1 MSNVIYV
8 DILLMINLLVNFL
21 MLSAAGL
28 LVKTPMRSWRILLSA
43 AIGAVYSLIIFLPDM
58 NLFFSIALRVIC
70 FAAMLFTA
78 FSIRSVKD
86 FLRAGGGFLMANFAF
101 AGITLAIWLI
111 FKPDGLTYKNGAVYF
126 DISAVTLLL
135 TSAACYAVIRLIS
148 YFMRRNAPDSHTA
161 TVRIDYRGKEAE
173 CAALI
178 DTGSSL
184 KEPFSSYPAI
194 VFEYSAIASVLPD
207 EIKELV
213 RREIKEDEA
222 YACRGVRFISFRSV
236 GGSGLLPAIKI
247 DKATVKTAKGI
258 FSCSETY
265 AAIYNG
271 SLSGGEY
278 SALIGNN
285 FFDRAE
291 RGGSKNEKAE
301 SGNTKTDKP
310 FSQPQR
316 PGRGTLHKRLRDTA
330 RPAEKR

>member
-1 MSNVIYV
+1 MRDEQCYICRYTADDKSARQLSDAVGGGSFGKNPDAQLAHFALRRDRCGLFI
-8 DILLMINLLVNFL
+8 DN
-21 MLSAAGL
+21 LSA
-28 LVKTPMRSWRILLSA
+28 RYES
-43 AIGAVYSLIIFLPDM
+43 
-58 NLFFSIALRVIC
+58 
-70 FAAMLFTA
+70 
-78 FSIRSVKD
+78 
-86 FLRAGGGFLMANFAF
+86 
-101 AGITLAIWLI
+101 GITLAIWLM

-194 VFEYSAIASVLPD
+194 VFEYGAIASVLPD

-222 YACRGVRFISFRSV
+222 YACRCVRFISFRSV

-258 FSCSETY
+258 FVCSETY
-265 AAIYNG
+265 AAIYSN

-301 SGNTKTDKP
+301 SGNTKTDKT

-330 RPAEKR
+330 CPAEKR

>member
-28 LVKTPMRSWRILLSA
+28 LVKTPTRGWRILLSA
-43 AIGAVYSLIIFLPDM
+43 AIGAAYSLIIFLPDM

-78 FSIRSVKD
+78 FSIRSFKE

-135 TSAACYAVIRLIS
+135 TSAACYVVIRLIS

-161 TVRIDYRGKEAE
+161 TVRINYHGKEAE

-194 VFEYSAIASVLPD
+194 VFEYGAIASVLPD

-247 DKATVKTAKGI
+247 DKVTVKNAKGI
-258 FSCSETY
+258 FVCSETY

-271 SLSGGEY
+271 SLSDGEY

-301 SGNTKTDKP
+301 RGNTKTDKP

-316 PGRGTLHKRLRDTA
+316 PWRGTLHKRLRDTA